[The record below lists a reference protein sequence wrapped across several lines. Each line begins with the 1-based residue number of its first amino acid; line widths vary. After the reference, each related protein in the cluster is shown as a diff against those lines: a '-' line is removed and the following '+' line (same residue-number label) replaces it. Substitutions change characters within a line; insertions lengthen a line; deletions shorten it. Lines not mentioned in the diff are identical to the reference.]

1 MGRIKQTYIKRA
13 GMEIYR
19 THKEELTGNFEA
31 NKEKVNEYTDIDSK
45 PVKNKIAGYLTKYV
59 KRMQKKE
66 AKDTGSS
73 QENVKEDSQ
82 ESGQEDSEIIE
93 KSVEVAA
100 HYETKNN

>member
-19 THKEELTGNFEA
+19 THKEELAGDFEA
-31 NKEKVNEYTDIDSK
+31 NKEKVNEYIDIDSK
-45 PVKNKIAGYLTKYV
+45 PVRNKIAGYLTKYV

-73 QENVKEDSQ
+73 QENVEEAS
-82 ESGQEDSEIIE
+82 QEDSAVVE

-100 HYETKNN
+100 QQKTKNN